1 MKKLIVIIC
10 ILISM
15 SLLAA
20 CSTDKKALEATEIPV
35 PSEAIDAAID
45 TTIASEVLIQDSTQ
59 EYNTQ
64 FYSVCTNY
72 SKAEVELFAE
82 TVREMILAKDWES
95 LSELVSYPV
104 SMNGVIY
111 EDRASF
117 LSAPFDTQLNAD
129 AIAVLE
135 QESCSD
141 MFCNYAGI
149 MMGNGEV
156 WMAEVLNEDLTS
168 AGLKVTGLHIL
179 NAD

>member
-1 MKKLIVIIC
+1 
-10 ILISM
+10 
-15 SLLAA
+15 
-20 CSTDKKALEATEIPV
+20 
-35 PSEAIDAAID
+35 
-45 TTIASEVLIQDSTQ
+45 
-59 EYNTQ
+59 
-64 FYSVCTNY
+64 
-72 SKAEVELFAE
+72 
-82 TVREMILAKDWES
+82 MILAKDWES

>member
-45 TTIASEVLIQDSTQ
+45 PTIASEVLIQDSTK
-59 EYNTQ
+59 EDNTQ

-135 QESCSD
+135 QESYSD

>member
-45 TTIASEVLIQDSTQ
+45 PTIASEVLIQDSTQ
-59 EYNTQ
+59 EDNTQ

-129 AIAVLE
+129 AIAVFE

>member
-20 CSTDKKALEATEIPV
+20 CSTDKKALEATEISV

-45 TTIASEVLIQDSTQ
+45 PTIASKVPIQDSTQ
-59 EYNTQ
+59 EDNTQ

-72 SKAEVELFAE
+72 TKAEVELFAE

-117 LSAPFDTQLNAD
+117 LSAPFDTQLNTD

-135 QESCSD
+135 KESCTD